1 MSFASVDT
9 TFQPGRQVAGGW
21 RRCRAA
27 LAGLVLAA
35 AVPVTSADVPP
46 IVREHGYTLQQVGRG
61 DLSWL
66 GFGIYEASLW
76 TPDGTFEAFGQ
87 EPVALALWYERRFS
101 VAELLKITGGE
112 WDRLG
117 LGTPAQRA
125 GWRDRLRAM
134 WLDVRKGDNMTAIV
148 LPGRETLF
156 YNGERLLGR
165 IDDPAFGPAYLGI
178 WLDTRSAVSDLR
190 LALLGPPGRRPAGQ
204 GGQ

>member
-1 MSFASVDT
+1 MSFASADT
-9 TFQPGRQVAGGW
+9 APRPRRQVAGSW

-27 LAGLVLAA
+27 LVGLLLAA
-35 AVPVTSADVPP
+35 GGPIAAADVPP

-76 TPDGTFEAFGQ
+76 TPDGTFDVFGQ
-87 EPVALALWYERRFS
+87 EPIALALWYQRRFS
-101 VAELLKITGGE
+101 VDELLKITGGE
-112 WDRLG
+112 WDRLD

-125 GWRDRLRAM
+125 SWRARLRTL
-134 WLDVRKGDNMTAIV
+134 WLDVRKGDNMTAVV

-178 WLDTRSAVSDLR
+178 WLDARSAVSELR
-190 LALLGPPGRRPAGQ
+190 LALLGPASRRAAAQ